1 MFLVIMVFV
10 ALHLDIP
17 MNWIISDALI
27 RLVMNGV
34 LVLSLVP
41 MLRAGIGINFGL
53 SVGVI
58 AGLIGMCISVNFTIR
73 GLWGLFAG
81 MLFAIPVAVVLGFVY
96 AMILNRVRGKEEI
109 TATFVGFS
117 FIPLMNFFWATVPFS
132 NPAML
137 WPIGGK
143 GMRPVIGLK
152 SYFAKTLN
160 DLWMV
165 NIGGVNIKGI
175 SIGGINMGGV
185 STGGLNVPLGL
196 LLFFFILC
204 LLMALFFKTS
214 FGRATIAVG
223 ENEQYASLAGVNI
236 VRVRTVAIILSTII
250 AAIGIC
256 VYAQSYGFLELYD
269 APLMMAF
276 PAASAIL
283 VGGSMGRKTDIV
295 HVILGTFLF
304 QTTYLISGP
313 IANELMVSEVAEIF
327 RLMVTNGIILYAL
340 LYEGG
345 IGRNLHGK
353 GSY

>member
-1 MFLVIMVFV
+1 MKFSFMTIKIQIPQLFIIMFLIIMVFA
-10 ALHLDIP
+10 ALYLDIP

-41 MLRAGIGINFGL
+41 MLKAGVGINFGL
-53 SVGVI
+53 PVGVV
-58 AGLIGMCISVNFTIR
+58 AGLIGMCVSVNFTIR
-73 GLWGLFAG
+73 GIWGLFAS
-81 MLFAIPVAVVLGFVY
+81 MLFAVPAAVVLGFIY
-96 AMILNRVRGKEEI
+96 AMILNRVKGREEI

-117 FIPLMNFFWATVPFS
+117 FIPLMNFFWATAPFS

-137 WPIGGK
+137 WPIGGQ

-160 DLWMV
+160 DLWIV
-165 NIGGVNIKGI
+165 DIYGVN
-175 SIGGINMGGV
+175 
-185 STGGLNVPLGL
+185 LPLGL

-204 LLMALFFKTS
+204 FLIALFFKTT
-214 FGRATIAVG
+214 FGKAMIAIG
-223 ENEQYASLAGVNI
+223 ENEKYASLAGVNI
-236 VRVRTVAIILSTII
+236 VKVRTAAIILSTII

-345 IGRNLHGK
+345 KKNEIR
-353 GSY
+353 Y